1 MSKQLTQRYPVANA
15 VVSRLR
21 SQLFENSA
29 IVAHLLE
36 EGAAT
41 EENINEIIGRLQE
54 ISSTEATL
62 KAYQEHFAKTQPPNI
77 KAPKKPPNEKIPSAD
92 IHANVRRPAS
102 PEEIMRKLESNTAP
116 AGPKKKPCKDCK
128 KPRKGA

>member
-36 EGAAT
+36 EGPAT
-41 EENINEIIGRLQE
+41 EETINEIIGRLQE

-62 KAYQEHFAKTQPPNI
+62 KTYQEHFATTPPPNI
-77 KAPKKPPNEKIPSAD
+77 KSSRRPPNEKLPSAD
-92 IHANVRRPAS
+92 VHANVPRPAS
-102 PEEIMRKLESNTAP
+102 PEEVMRKLESNTIP

-128 KPRKGA
+128 KPRKGT